1 MSRLP
6 KCVPPAMSERY
17 ALPDRVSGVAYAGMV
32 VSLLRVRRTQRR
44 MIRRVARVATGLI
57 TASILA
63 ACDESSERKE
73 GIAAQRPAPT
83 AQIPTP
89 RRAWYL
95 SARFAATD
103 SQIAGVRLSAIDTS
117 WAAASVLTHEIL
129 PPEAATNRYDPIR
142 SSAPFSRVGDFDG
155 DGVQDKAVVGVYR
168 THDGEAGRFLAI
180 FSDVSGDPHLT
191 GLFTFAGPVFSHVSG
206 TAEGLRWASC
216 MSCDSWLDITWNG
229 EKYTAKSFVC
239 C

>member
-1 MSRLP
+1 
-6 KCVPPAMSERY
+6 
-17 ALPDRVSGVAYAGMV
+17 MV
-32 VSLLRVRRTQRR
+32 GLLRVRRTQRR

-83 AQIPTP
+83 AQTPTP
-89 RRAWYL
+89 RGVWYL

-103 SQIAGVRLSAIDTS
+103 SQVAGVRLSAIDTS
-117 WAAASVLTHEIL
+117 WAAASVLTQEML
-129 PPEAATNRYDPIR
+129 PPEAATDRYVPVR

-191 GLFTFAGPVFSHVSG
+191 GLFTDSFAGPGFSHVSWD
-206 TAEGLRWASC
+206 TYGLRWWYC
-216 MSCDSWLDITWNG
+216 MNCDSWAEITWNG
-229 EKYTAKSFVC
+229 EKYTRESHTC